1 MGIHYNQ
8 GAELL
13 DYVINK
19 DDFAMVNGHIKPLR
33 KPGLG
38 IEVDE
43 KAVIAASKIACDWK
57 NPIWRHGDGSIAEW

>member
-1 MGIHYNQ
+1 
-8 GAELL
+8 L

-19 DDFAMVNGHIKPLR
+19 DDFAMVNGHIKPLP

-43 KAVIAASKIACDWK
+43 QAVIAASKIAGDWE
-57 NPIWRHGDGSIAEW
+57 NPIWRHGDGSIAES